1 MFCLFPLL
9 YELMRKEAH
18 LEEDITWKK
27 NIWQCIR
34 VSQRENERYHR
45 WLKFL
50 WIFLC
55 AWRICALAC
64 CDDFGVLRNVRSL
77 QKPFKNLSLRY
88 RVFWGGS
95 CVYDESSIHCGVAV
109 SLLIWFMC
117 DLSEGIQYYSLPT
130 VCWPHQCS
138 YTSSLAKAFVSVFTA
153 RIRPR
158 IRHLWVICVSP
169 SQVISSSRCCSACW
183 LTKDIF
189 LVHSV
194 PAPQMYP
201 DMQVV
206 S

>member
-1 MFCLFPLL
+1 MHPCFS
-9 YELMRKEAH
+9 A
-18 LEEDITWKK
+18 WK
-27 NIWQCIR
+27 R
-34 VSQRENERYHR
+34 TVSSVIEI
-45 WLKFL
+45 L

-158 IRHLWVICVSP
+158 IRHLWVICVFP

-183 LTKDIF
+183 LAKDIF